1 MNLKDV
7 PNDKEDFKG
16 RSELRKIVY
25 ATDENGS
32 YTTANSDGWEVE
44 NSATRQAWDHVEAEL
59 AAIREKVLAGEL
71 SPISYY
77 MNKCLMELP
86 VLARY
91 MGKWKWQIKRHF
103 RPRHF
108 KKLSSATIAK
118 YCSVFHIS
126 QEQLMDIRLQ
136 P

>member
-7 PNDKEDFKG
+7 PNDKGDFKG
-16 RSELRKIVY
+16 RGELRKIVY
-25 ATDENGS
+25 ATNEDGS
-32 YTTANSDGWEVE
+32 YTTIPSDGWEVE
-44 NSATRQAWDHVEAEL
+44 NTATKQAWDHVETEL

-71 SPISYY
+71 SPIPFY

-103 RPRHF
+103 QPGNF
-108 KKLSSATIAK
+108 KKLPSATLEQ
-118 YCSVFHIS
+118 YCAVFHIS
-126 QEQLMDIRLQ
+126 RAELMDIQLH

>member
-7 PNDKEDFKG
+7 PNDKGDFRG
-16 RSELRKIVY
+16 RGELRKIVY
-25 ATDENGS
+25 ATDEDGS
-32 YTTANSDGWEVE
+32 YTAINSDGWEVE
-44 NSATRQAWDHVEAEL
+44 NTATQQAWDHVEAQL
-59 AAIREKVLAGEL
+59 TVIREKVLAGEM
-71 SPISYY
+71 SPIPYY

-91 MGKWKWQIKRHF
+91 MGKWKWQVKRHF

-108 KKLSSATIAK
+108 KKLSPATMER

-126 QEQLMDIRLQ
+126 REQLMDINLHS
-136 P
+136 